1 LVLDDALN
9 PLHVYLPETMSIL
22 ENIQNYLHIDD
33 EMMEKL
39 KGGAIVA
46 TILLTDA
53 VVVLVADDLT
63 GAGTADDALLPSTA
77 SALSADIAYLIEYF
91 SMMGSVSLTCGAM

>member
-1 LVLDDALN
+1 
-9 PLHVYLPETMSIL
+9 MSIL

-39 KGGAIVA
+39 KVGGAIA
-46 TILLTDA
+46 AAILLTA
-53 VVVLVADDLT
+53 VVVALVADDLT
-63 GAGTADDALLPSTA
+63 GAGAADDVLLPSTA